1 MLEVINPAEP
11 RKVFYHQVKKG
22 DITKYFKIS
31 NISSTGGGARDL
43 RISPKSLWESME
55 DFFPE
60 AINNRQKKGII
71 FSEIHEEILSAE
83 VQIMA
88 PTNAR
93 PNEVRICKINKVK
106 GWEISLEEYNTEI
119 DSGFYWF
126 YLLILDANKRVW
138 AAKFS
143 TRYID
148 EMHESISSI
157 IEAELDK
164 NSQNAI
170 RGVINC

>member
-1 MLEVINPAEP
+1 MLEAISPAEP

-60 AINNRQKKGII
+60 VINERKKMGVIL
-71 FSEIHEEILSAE
+71 SSVKEEILSAKVE
-83 VQIMA
+83 LMA

-93 PNEVRICKINKVK
+93 ANEVRICKTNKIK
-106 GWEISLEEYNTEI
+106 GWEISVEEYNSEI
-119 DSGFYWF
+119 DNGFYWF

-148 EMHESISSI
+148 KMHESVSTI
-157 IEAELDK
+157 IEEELDR